1 ISWICLGAWCIKGW
15 LDGIFTRRAAGFYG
29 IRADWSLLVLTQ
41 LWYLPYTLFSGL
53 MGYRGQFEWKGRA
66 YKT

>member
-1 ISWICLGAWCIKGW
+1 
-15 LDGIFTRRAAGFYG
+15 
-29 IRADWSLLVLTQ
+29 
-41 LWYLPYTLFSGL
+41 LWYLPYTLFAGF